1 MVFCVFGDVIL
12 MVDELYWS
20 RYRFKFNVPTF
31 RSYKFLRCP
40 VWVSLGPWPVS
51 PQTLWK
57 VMPHYICWSFC
68 LSVGLFVHV
77 LVSLSVVLH
86 QWIVD
91 HGHSLHNHSERSCL
105 IPSVRL
111 SVGLFVHLLISLS
124 VVLYQWRVDYGLSLH
139 NHCIRSCLIPSVG
152 WSVCWSVLLLVSL
165 SVCLSF
171 LRFVSLSV
179 DTCVPETTAL
189 ASVSSM

>member
-1 MVFCVFGDVIL
+1 MFDYGVSVTGDIMWYWVSPQKHLCQKFAHCFVTLKKRSFIMVFCVFGDVIL
-12 MVDELYWS
+12 MVDELCWS

-68 LSVGLFVHV
+68 LSVGLFVHL

-91 HGHSLHNHSERSCL
+91 HGHSLHNHSE
-105 IPSVRL
+105 
-111 SVGLFVHLLISLS
+111 
-124 VVLYQWRVDYGLSLH
+124 
-139 NHCIRSCLIPSVG
+139 RSCLIPSVG